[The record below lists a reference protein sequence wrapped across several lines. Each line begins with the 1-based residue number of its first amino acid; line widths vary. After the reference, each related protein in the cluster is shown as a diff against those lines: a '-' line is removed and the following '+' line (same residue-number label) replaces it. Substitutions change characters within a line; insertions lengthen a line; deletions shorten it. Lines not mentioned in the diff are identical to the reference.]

1 MAVPHQPKEVICV
14 SGEDICS
21 APMTTKVPNLNNV
34 TMDGRT
40 DHDVTHMTST
50 HLTKDASGKVNGGRI
65 ALYTRPLG
73 HPTDANGEP
82 LWQLTGYSGDG
93 GKTWNYTAAIT
104 PAQKASLNDPNGVL
118 RKNGNQQT
126 VSALRKAGTSE
137 PDIKTLLTSTTN
149 QAVVDPTTQTPGDTT
164 TQIPKGRD
172 NPFDEV
178 VSPDTPLLGDS
189 VPDAI
194 TPRKNFGKDHIYP
207 LDLGSTDQDILKID
221 MVEYTAAG
229 LDYEGESRE
238 QAGEGNREI
247 IGTVILPIPSGI
259 KDYNNV
265 DWGSN
270 SLNTMEIAAA
280 KIAMATIEQGIG
292 GLKGEVQRAID
303 HSQGTGATDSARDA
317 LKSLFTAA
325 AVGKD
330 FKNMIGRAEGAIM
343 NPNMELLFNN
353 PVLRPFEFTF
363 LLAPRTSD
371 ESKAIARIIRF
382 FKQGM
387 AAKRTE
393 GNLFLKSP
401 NTFQLTYKHK
411 GSKGDDHPYLNKFKE
426 CALKSC
432 NINYTPNQS
441 YSTYT
446 DGAMTSYTMSLSF
459 MELTPIYE
467 DDYEEGATEE
477 SLNSG
482 ESFPAAIG
490 F

>member
-1 MAVPHQPKEVICV
+1 MGCTKDGKACPV
-14 SGEDICS
+14 SGDRYHLGNDGFVRLPQELADKYGIKPDENYYVDVDQNTGNIKIVNEQWGALLDRHLATLNPVDGTLTENQDLRSWQGIS
-21 APMTTKVPNLNNV
+21 ARERYLLRDPEAIKFFKEQAIKVATK
-34 TMDGRT
+34 
-40 DHDVTHMTST
+40 
-50 HLTKDASGKVNGGRI
+50 
-65 ALYTRPLG
+65 
-73 HPTDANGEP
+73 
-82 LWQLTGYSGDG
+82 
-93 GKTWNYTAAIT
+93 
-104 PAQKASLNDPNGVL
+104 SLI
-118 RKNGNQQT
+118 KNGMDPDEAAAQAT
-126 VSALRKAGTSE
+126 AL
-137 PDIKTLLTSTTN
+137 ITTT
-149 QAVVDPTTQTPGDTT
+149 TTQTPTT
-164 TQIPKGRD
+164 TNAPTTTDPNIPIGRN

-221 MVEYTAAG
+221 MVEYKAAG
-229 LDYEGESRE
+229 LDYKGTGRK
-238 QAGEGNREI
+238 QAGEGDRTI
-247 IGTVILPIPSGI
+247 IGTVVLPIPSGI
-259 KDYNNV
+259 RDYNNV

-325 AVGKD
+325 AIGKD

-401 NTFQLTYKHK
+401 NTFQLTYKHR
-411 GSKGDDHPYLNKFKE
+411 GSKGSDHPYLNKFKE

>member
-1 MAVPHQPKEVICV
+1 MAAFQCPAGHYCSEPMKSL
-14 SGEDICS
+14 SGVTADGDPIYTTHITATQLDRDGDGTITGGNTS
-21 APMTTKVPNLNNV
+21 VYINPSKQVGGIVTNDDVWTKVSSTTNGQRYLTSLSTISMNAHIPQGLANN
-34 TMDGRT
+34 
-40 DHDVTHMTST
+40 
-50 HLTKDASGKVNGGRI
+50 K
-65 ALYTRPLG
+65 
-73 HPTDANGEP
+73 
-82 LWQLTGYSGDG
+82 
-93 GKTWNYTAAIT
+93 
-104 PAQKASLNDPNGVL
+104 GVL
-118 RKNGNQQT
+118 YANVNQQT
-126 VSALRKAGTSE
+126 VATLTKAGVLGTSLQ
-137 PDIKTLLTSTTN
+137 TLGYN
-149 QAVVDPTTQTPGDTT
+149 QNKAVVDPPN
-164 TQIPKGRD
+164 IPIGRN

-178 VSPDTPLLGDS
+178 VSPDTPLSGNS

-229 LDYEGESRE
+229 LDYTGEGRE

-259 KDYNNV
+259 RDYNNV

-270 SLNTMEIAAA
+270 SLNTMEMAAA
-280 KIAMATIEQGIG
+280 KIAMATIEDGHE
-292 GLKGEVQRAID
+292 GLMGAVRNAID
-303 HSQGTGATDSARDA
+303 HSQGTSTKQNARDA

-325 AVGKD
+325 AIGKD

-401 NTFQLTYKHK
+401 NTFQLTYKHR

-482 ESFPAAIG
+482 ESFPVAIG

>member
-1 MAVPHQPKEVICV
+1 MANFQCPARA
-14 SGEDICS
+14 ICS
-21 APMTTKVPNLNNV
+21 APMTTRVGVGKIDPKKPTGGILGPMPSQGTPVEHITVTYLTQGADNKV
-34 TMDGRT
+34 DGGWT
-40 DHDVTHMTST
+40 FVHE
-50 HLTKDASGKVNGGRI
+50 KQ
-65 ALYTRPLG
+65 
-73 HPTDANGEP
+73 NGE
-82 LWQLTGYSGDG
+82 WNSVAVSKDG
-93 GKTWNYTAAIT
+93 GENWAFREDKGAEIYIKSFTTDDVK
-104 PAQKASLNDPNGVL
+104 QSLNEQDGVL
-118 RKNGNQQT
+118 RKNVNQQS
-126 VSALRKAGTSE
+126 VSALTKAGISE
-137 PDIKTLLTSTTN
+137 PEIKNVVTSTTN
-149 QAVVDPTTQTPGDTT
+149 QAVVDPNFP
-164 TQIPKGRD
+164 IGRN
-172 NPFDEV
+172 NPFDPV

-221 MVEYTAAG
+221 MVEYKAAG
-229 LDYEGESRE
+229 LDYKGTGRK
-238 QAGEGNREI
+238 QAGEGDRTI
-247 IGTVILPIPSGI
+247 IGTVVLPIPSGI
-259 KDYNNV
+259 RDYNNV

-303 HSQGTGATDSARDA
+303 HSQGTGGTQNARDA

-325 AVGKD
+325 AIGKD

-401 NTFQLTYKHK
+401 NTFQLTYKHR
-411 GSKGDDHPYLNKFKE
+411 GSKGSDHPYLNKFKE

-477 SLNSG
+477 SLNSA
-482 ESFPAAIG
+482 ESFPAVIG

>member
-1 MAVPHQPKEVICV
+1 MQ
-14 SGEDICS
+14 EDI
-21 APMTTKVPNLNNV
+21 
-34 TMDGRT
+34 
-40 DHDVTHMTST
+40 
-50 HLTKDASGKVNGGRI
+50 I
-65 ALYTRPLG
+65 
-73 HPTDANGEP
+73 
-82 LWQLTGYSGDG
+82 
-93 GKTWNYTAAIT
+93 
-104 PAQKASLNDPNGVL
+104 
-118 RKNGNQQT
+118 
-126 VSALRKAGTSE
+126 
-137 PDIKTLLTSTTN
+137 
-149 QAVVDPTTQTPGDTT
+149 QAVVDPTTQT
-164 TQIPKGRD
+164 QGRD

-178 VSPDTPLLGDS
+178 VSPDTPLSGNS

-221 MVEYTAAG
+221 MVEYEAAG
-229 LDYEGESRE
+229 LDYTKGTGRE

-259 KDYNNV
+259 RDYNNV

-270 SLNTMEIAAA
+270 SLNTMEMAAA

-303 HSQGTGATDSARDA
+303 HSQGTGATENARGA

-325 AVGKD
+325 AIGKD
-330 FKNMIGRAEGAIM
+330 FKNMIGRSEGAIM

-363 LLAPRTSD
+363 LLAPRTSV

-387 AAKRTE
+387 AAKRTK

-401 NTFQLTYKHK
+401 NTFQLTYKHR
-411 GSKGDDHPYLNKFKE
+411 GSKGSDHPYLNKFKE

>member
-21 APMTTKVPNLNNV
+21 APMTTKVPNSIDPQTKKPV
-34 TMDGRT
+34 TLFNRT

-82 LWQLTGYSGDG
+82 LWQLAGTSSDG
-93 GKTWNYTAAIT
+93 GKTWVSTAAIT

-149 QAVVDPTTQTPGDTT
+149 QAVVDPTTQT
-164 TQIPKGRD
+164 KGRD

-178 VSPDTPLLGDS
+178 VSPDTPLSGNS

-221 MVEYTAAG
+221 MVEYEAAG
-229 LDYEGESRE
+229 LDYTKGTGRE

-259 KDYNNV
+259 RDYNNV

-270 SLNTMEIAAA
+270 DLNSVELAAA
-280 KIAMATIEQGIG
+280 KVAMETIERG
-292 GLKGEVQRAID
+292 GSGFKDEVNKVMDAAE
-303 HSQGTGATDSARDA
+303 GTDARDA
-317 LKSLFTAA
+317 LKNLFTAGA
-325 AVGKD
+325 IGKG
-330 FKNMIGRAEGAIM
+330 FKDMMARSAGKIM

-401 NTFQLTYKHK
+401 NTFQLTYKHR
-411 GSKGDDHPYLNKFKE
+411 GSKGSDHPYLNKFKE

>member
-1 MAVPHQPKEVICV
+1 MAVPHQSKKVICV
-14 SGEDICS
+14 SGRDICS

-34 TMDGRT
+34 TMDGGRT
-40 DHDVTHMTST
+40 DHDITHMTRT
-50 HLTKDASGKVNGGRI
+50 IVTKDASGKVNGGEI

-82 LWQLTGYSGDG
+82 LWQLAGTSSDG
-93 GKTWNYTAAIT
+93 GITWNYTAAIT
-104 PAQKASLNDPNGVL
+104 PAQKASLNDPNGAL
-118 RKNGNQQT
+118 RKNGDQQT
-126 VSALRKAGTSE
+126 RSALTKAGISQHE
-137 PDIKTLLTSTTN
+137 IQSVVPSTRN
-149 QAVVDPTTQTPGDTT
+149 QALVDPTPTPTPTDT
-164 TQIPKGRD
+164 GRRRID
-172 NPFDEV
+172 PFAPLP
-178 VSPDTPLLGDS
+178 SPDTPLSGNS

-221 MVEYTAAG
+221 MVEYKEAG
-229 LDYEGESRE
+229 LSIGQNDRKK
-238 QAGEGNREI
+238 AGEGKRTI

-259 KDYNNV
+259 RDYNNV
-265 DWGSN
+265 DWGGMQLSAV
-270 SLNTMEIAAA
+270 EQAAA
-280 KIAMATIEQGIG
+280 RLAMKGIMEG
-292 GLKGEVQRAID
+292 VE
-303 HSQGTGATDSARDA
+303 GATSTLGQMGNAWKTESADIRKA
-317 LKSLFTAA
+317 VGSQFAA
-325 AVGKD
+325 ASIGKNL
-330 FKNMIGRAEGAIM
+330 KNLMGREYGQIL

-401 NTFQLTYKHK
+401 NTFQLTYKHR
-411 GSKGDDHPYLNKFKE
+411 GSKGSDHPYLNKFKE

-467 DDYEEGATEE
+467 DDYEEDATEE
-477 SLNSG
+477 SLTSA